1 MNLYEER
8 VCTNC
13 GNNNCTH
20 KIKEVQKENETI
32 IKCDDFICKNKRK
45 KMPRN
50 WQEWQETMLEAL
62 IIILIIIFSPVI
74 LIAGIF
80 SLFIILGLIITVLG
94 IIFGIVCIPIGL
106 VKMLI
111 DKVKE
116 RMKDEY

>member
-1 MNLYEER
+1 
-8 VCTNC
+8 
-13 GNNNCTH
+13 
-20 KIKEVQKENETI
+20 
-32 IKCDDFICKNKRK
+32 
-45 KMPRN
+45 
-50 WQEWQETMLEAL
+50 MLEAL

-106 VKMLI
+106 IKVLI

-116 RMKDEY
+116 RMKDEYKSEHK